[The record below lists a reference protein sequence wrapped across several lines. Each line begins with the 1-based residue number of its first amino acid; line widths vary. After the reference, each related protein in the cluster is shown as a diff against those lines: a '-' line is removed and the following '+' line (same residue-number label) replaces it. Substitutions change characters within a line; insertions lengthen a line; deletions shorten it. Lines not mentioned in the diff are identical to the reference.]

1 MPKRTNEFQQLM
13 HYIYGQMV
21 PEGATVAES
30 VFIKERDGGSER
42 EVDILIEHEVAGTK
56 LRIAVEC
63 RDRSRRDSIEWID
76 SLIGK
81 FRDLAIDK
89 VVAVN
94 RVGFSKEAV
103 QKASAN
109 GIDTRTLEKALDTD
123 WPEEFV
129 KLGIIRMTYR
139 TFPVQVRIDTEPPL
153 TDQAELELQ
162 RFDGHFFTL
171 GHSHL
176 LHEVGSLVVGRTHVA
191 DRRVPPG
198 GVVEA
203 LDVLEDGRPR
213 RFPGGERT
221 GGGRHL
227 GLERGDE

>member
-1 MPKRTNEFQQLM
+1 MRSSATKPNLCSIFLSGRVPACSHSSPRYCVDHVRTS
-13 HYIYGQMV
+13 MV
-21 PEGATVAES
+21 LRPCKISS
-30 VFIKERDGGSER
+30 VHGWRM
-42 EVDILIEHEVAGTK
+42 
-56 LRIAVEC
+56 LR
-63 RDRSRRDSIEWID
+63 
-76 SLIGK
+76 
-81 FRDLAIDK
+81 
-89 VVAVN
+89 AVN
-94 RVGFSKEAV
+94 ISEVKHCNLPETSENGYARLTNIHADIYTLNITPALVPRVSGPVGA
-103 QKASAN
+103 AAAPLAN
-109 GIDTRTLEKALDTD
+109 SREN
-123 WPEEFV
+123 P
-129 KLGIIRMTYR
+129 
-139 TFPVQVRIDTEPPL
+139 TFT
-153 TDQAELELQ
+153 LELQ